1 MIVSRITFFYDY
13 SALNKKRMCNFA
25 VVMQRSEII
34 ISVVLLLLAVV
45 LAVMCV
51 RSVIENA

>member
-1 MIVSRITFFYDY
+1 
-13 SALNKKRMCNFA
+13 
-25 VVMQRSEII
+25 MQRSEKII
-34 ISVVLLLLAVV
+34 NVVLMLLAIV

>member
-13 SALNKKRMCNFA
+13 SALNKKIMCNFA

>member
-1 MIVSRITFFYDY
+1 
-13 SALNKKRMCNFA
+13 
-25 VVMQRSEII
+25 MQRSEII
-34 ISVVLLLLAVV
+34 ISIVLMLLAVV